1 MAMIKAAQMSRRAS
15 TSASKIVKKRI
26 APPILPEIKP
36 WNWMETDYGE
46 RCELFHSPQKCP
58 YGNTC
63 KNAHVFF
70 PTKLNHQSFPRR
82 EALCVAYMENFQ
94 LTLEDSFFQGTNG
107 RNPKSPFRVMTA
119 IDNRGTMWY
128 TAALKCPREATIYY
142 AAGGNTGCLNKQ
154 NMCLYPRVED

>member
-1 MAMIKAAQMSRRAS
+1 MKEAKEALATIVIRDLQQRKIVPSGDVFLPLSMDTSLHGDFGKKMAMIKAAQMSRRAS

-70 PTKLNHQSFPRR
+70 PTKLNHQSFP
-82 EALCVAYMENFQ
+82 
-94 LTLEDSFFQGTNG
+94 
-107 RNPKSPFRVMTA
+107 
-119 IDNRGTMWY
+119 
-128 TAALKCPREATIYY
+128 
-142 AAGGNTGCLNKQ
+142 
-154 NMCLYPRVED
+154 